1 MLIAY
6 SKNVV
11 PYVVP
16 HLKNFV
22 IFVYMGWGIY
32 TKSGVN
38 KEGKTSLYYKV
49 TSGRSKV
56 FKRALNIK
64 LKPADWDKRTLQV
77 SAKVDNSIFIN
88 EKLDNISTRL
98 KRGWNFFESGN
109 YTWNEMIAF
118 LSGDYKNN
126 QGDLYSFIESTIKPK
141 VSKEGW
147 RSYKGTYGSVLKA
160 LGKDSLDFKDLTED
174 TVDELFS
181 VWKKTLR
188 SASIKTNLY
197 HFGAI
202 INAAHKKRLTPYRY
216 VKETKWRKKKE
227 KTNTQGQ
234 PYVET
239 ARWEV
244 VEQAIGKCKTLMD
257 IEAVG
262 FWLLMFGMRGLYP
275 SDLCAIHEA
284 KWDFHFDH
292 PVHGNATIL
301 FHTRHK
307 SDELMWIKY
316 EYPFNDLQRKLR
328 GYLELTHGY
337 RINVKTGKEFLK
349 TKEYTLSKNERSGW
363 FFKEYNKSQW
373 NTISKKCRPLGLP
386 PFKIARKTFETYALQ
401 LKVRSEIRDKLLGHA
416 TIGVKQNYQDWQ
428 WDELQN
434 EVHEAHELVLANF
447 HIDTL
452 YPALI
457 KKADEILKK
466 MGIPPKVFNNYHKC
480 EKM

>member
-181 VWKKTLR
+181 VWKNTLR

-316 EYPFNDLQRKLR
+316 EYPIIDLQYKLR
-328 GYLELTHGY
+328 GYLELTH
-337 RINVKTGKEFLK
+337 
-349 TKEYTLSKNERSGW
+349 
-363 FFKEYNKSQW
+363 
-373 NTISKKCRPLGLP
+373 
-386 PFKIARKTFETYALQ
+386 
-401 LKVRSEIRDKLLGHA
+401 
-416 TIGVKQNYQDWQ
+416 
-428 WDELQN
+428 
-434 EVHEAHELVLANF
+434 
-447 HIDTL
+447 
-452 YPALI
+452 
-457 KKADEILKK
+457 
-466 MGIPPKVFNNYHKC
+466 
-480 EKM
+480 